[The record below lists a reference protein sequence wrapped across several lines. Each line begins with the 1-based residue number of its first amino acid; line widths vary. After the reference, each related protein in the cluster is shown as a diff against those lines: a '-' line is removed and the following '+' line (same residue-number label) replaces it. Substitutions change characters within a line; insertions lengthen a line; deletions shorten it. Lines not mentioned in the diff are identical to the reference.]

1 MSRGHKLMVGLG
13 AVLIVGMLLVAAFS
27 LGVYVGEHGWT
38 WRGVSLA
45 GPQPAPRP
53 GGGPPP
59 PNLPGLG
66 QPDLVGRV
74 RGVEE
79 GRLNLAT
86 PEGPRVVEVADQ
98 TRVRT
103 VEGEERPLDVLQ
115 PGDLVAVF
123 GHPGDGGRTLVA
135 DVLVLLPPR

>member
-1 MSRGHKLMVGLG
+1 
-13 AVLIVGMLLVAAFS
+13 
-27 LGVYVGEHGWT
+27 
-38 WRGVSLA
+38 
-45 GPQPAPRP
+45 
-53 GGGPPP
+53 
-59 PNLPGLG
+59 
-66 QPDLVGRV
+66 
-74 RGVEE
+74 
-79 GRLNLAT
+79 
-86 PEGPRVVEVADQ
+86 VVEVADQ